1 MNISEHINKRVQSI
15 TTGNRITIIS
25 GCLFI
30 FSLFLNWASAGG
42 FLYSK
47 GFGFLTVSK
56 SKASGLPELFF
67 LTLLAA
73 IGCILLSVPLLKK
86 LGKDK
91 AMPIARVVLAILGLL
106 PFGLLPFELRT
117 WMPYGQ
123 LEFGGWIA
131 LLAALG
137 LLMGAILTFNE
148 TQQKFVPGR
157 K

>member
-1 MNISEHINKRVQSI
+1 MNNKLTNRILQNL

-30 FSLFLNWASAGG
+30 FSLFLDWASAGG
-42 FLYSK
+42 FLYSR
-47 GFGFLTVSK
+47 GFGFLTISK

-67 LTLLAA
+67 LTFLAA
-73 IGCILLSVPLLKK
+73 VGCILLSIPLLKK
-86 LGKDK
+86 LGKGK
-91 AMPIARVVLAILGLL
+91 SLPTARVILAAIGLL

-123 LEFGGWIA
+123 LEFGGWLA
-131 LLAALG
+131 LFAALG
-137 LLMGAILTFNE
+137 LLIGAILIFNE
-148 TQQKFVPGR
+148 TQQKSEPGR